1 MREQGLG
8 VNSAAVIGK
17 MLNHPKFNFSILDLA
32 KNNIGNFGL
41 NKLARAIECN
51 RTLISIDL
59 GSNDIMNDGSA

>member
-1 MREQGLG
+1 MHEQGLG

-17 MLNHPKFNFSILDLA
+17 MLNHPKLNFSILDLA